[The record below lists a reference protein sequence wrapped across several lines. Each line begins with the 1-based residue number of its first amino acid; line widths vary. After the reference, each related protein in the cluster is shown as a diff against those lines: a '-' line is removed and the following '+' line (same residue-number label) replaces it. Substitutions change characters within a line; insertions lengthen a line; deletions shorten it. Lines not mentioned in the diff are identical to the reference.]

1 MKDFKDLCN
10 DLKEHLINLGY
21 TFNSRRSKNFIDFYL
36 GNYELISIEPMY
48 ENIWYRT
55 YPNNEDKWECIY
67 GATKDD
73 FSYLKEFAVR
83 LVKMYKHKQVI
94 LAKKAI
100 EKDFQ

>member
-10 DLKEHLINLGY
+10 DLKKHLINLGY
-21 TFNSRRSKNFIDFYL
+21 TFNFYRGKNFIDFNL
-36 GNYELISIEPMY
+36 GNYELISIETMY

-67 GATKDD
+67 GATEED
-73 FSYLKEFAVR
+73 FSYIKEFAVR
-83 LVKMYKHKQVI
+83 LVKMYKNKQVV

>member
-21 TFNSRRSKNFIDFYL
+21 TNNSNRGKNFIDFIL
-36 GNYELISIEPMY
+36 GNYELISIETMY

-55 YPNNEDKWECIY
+55 YPSDDNKWECIY
-67 GATKDD
+67 SATEED
-73 FSYLKEFAVR
+73 FSYIKEFAVR
-83 LVKMYKHKQVI
+83 LVKMYKHKQVT